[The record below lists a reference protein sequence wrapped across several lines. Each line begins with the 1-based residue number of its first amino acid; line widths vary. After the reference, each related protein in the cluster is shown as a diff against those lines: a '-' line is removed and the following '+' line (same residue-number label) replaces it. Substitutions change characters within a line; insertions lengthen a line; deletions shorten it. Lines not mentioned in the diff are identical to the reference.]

1 MAYLIWQ
8 IEARSPLPDQI
19 ARAAEA
25 FHLRMGSPATHLVVH
40 HADHERI
47 TAVTPLAQIV
57 TESSAATGTVNP
69 GMFWIGTPA

>member
-8 IEARSPLPDQI
+8 IETRASLPEQI
-19 ARAAEA
+19 ARAADA
-25 FHLRMGSPATHLVVH
+25 FHLRMGTPATHLVTH

-47 TAVTPLAQIV
+47 TAVPGVAQHI
-57 TESSAATGTVNP
+57 TESSPATGTVTA